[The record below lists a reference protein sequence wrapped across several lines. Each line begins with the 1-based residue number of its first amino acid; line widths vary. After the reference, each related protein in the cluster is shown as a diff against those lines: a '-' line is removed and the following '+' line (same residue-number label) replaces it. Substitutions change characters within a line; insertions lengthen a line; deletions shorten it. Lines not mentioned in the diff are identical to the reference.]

1 MDFRPRHPVS
11 KGLERPGPRGLGRGD
26 GAHFCSISSVSRST
40 SFSSWPFTAAAAALI
55 LLAAAPVAAY
65 TSAVYRFTGG
75 PEEYREH
82 RIDLSQNFP
91 GNFFI
96 EGGLDAYASAVST
109 GTFRRFTGRGGW
121 EGEAGSLSFFASA
134 VPKVDAYQARGFGA
148 DLSLRAA
155 RGMTDSDRY
164 WWLDLDLGMART
176 VHEDGIELLA
186 ERMHRGGKTA
196 RLVPL
201 SLTQTDLSAGV
212 RARLESLTV
221 SASATGSLYDK
232 NLDNRRIRS
241 LRNSASAE
249 SVSAL
254 EGYPRRSLFG
264 KVTYEF
270 VMPVRVWATA
280 SRTEFVLDSPSRT
293 SLSAGAGF
301 RFKTL
306 AELTMEVSRQRYA
319 AGPADSY

>member
-1 MDFRPRHPVS
+1 M
-11 KGLERPGPRGLGRGD
+11 
-26 GAHFCSISSVSRST
+26 
-40 SFSSWPFTAAAAALI
+40 SWPFSAAAAASIFLT
-55 LLAAAPVAAY
+55 AAPAAAY

-82 RIDLSQNFP
+82 RIDLSQTFP

-96 EGGLDAYASAVST
+96 EGGLDASASAVST
-109 GTFRRFTGRGGW
+109 GTFRRFTGRAGW
-121 EGEAGSLSFFASA
+121 EGEPGSLSFFASA

-164 WWLDLDLGMART
+164 WWLDLDMGMART

-186 ERMHRGGKTA
+186 ERMHRGGKAA

-201 SLTQTDLSAGV
+201 SLAQTDLSAGV

-221 SASATGSLYDK
+221 SASAVGSLYDR
-232 NLDNRRIRS
+232 NLDDRRIRS
-241 LRNSASAE
+241 LRNAASAD

-264 KVTYEF
+264 KVSYEF
-270 VMPVRVWATA
+270 PRPIRVWATA
-280 SRTEFVLDSPSRT
+280 SRTDFVLDSPS
-293 SLSAGAGF
+293 SLTLGAGAGL

-306 AELTMEVSRQRYA
+306 AELTLEYSRQRYA
-319 AGPADSY
+319 GSPADSYWSAGLRVEFGGEKP